1 MPPIPEINFER
12 LVSRGVSRAISHL
25 LDMADVKT
33 TVNELLEIAILG
45 FFVILIGLSAVIALM
60 KATSYFLAPLIGLAV
75 SVGYLLAIYL
85 ILKVRIDGRRTKME
99 AMLPDYLQVA
109 SANLR
114 SGIALDKALLLAARP
129 EFTFLSEDVKE
140 MSRHIMSG
148 VTLEKALEEFATRY
162 ESPQLTHSVRMM
174 TEAIKYGGAMAD
186 LLDQLSK
193 DMRKQQII
201 QKEVSGQLLMYSIF
215 IAFAAIIAA
224 PVLYGLTSQM
234 IGVTDKVWNGI
245 LASNPNGLPTV
256 GLSFLK
262 PSPPKITPQEYYYF
276 SIGAIVLISG
286 FAAVIM
292 SAIAS
297 GSALRGIR
305 YVPVFIIIGL
315 VIFFVMK
322 LVVGILFGAIGTV

>member
-1 MPPIPEINFER
+1 MPIEINFER
-12 LVSRGVSRAISHL
+12 LVSRGMSRMLSRM
-25 LDMADVKT
+25 LDLSGIKT
-33 TVNELLEIAILG
+33 TVNELLEIGIIG
-45 FFVILIGLSAVIALM
+45 FFVIFVGSSSVLILAKTI
-60 KATSYFLAPLIGLAV
+60 SYFFAPIIGLAL
-75 SVGYLLAIYL
+75 GAAYLFVIYMA
-85 ILKVRIDGRRTKME
+85 LKVRIDGRRTKME
-99 AMLPDYLQVA
+99 TLLPDYLQVA

-114 SGIALDKALLLAARP
+114 SGVALDKALLLAARP
-129 EFTFLSEDVKE
+129 EFSTLSEDVKE
-140 MSRHIMSG
+140 MSRQIMSG
-148 VTLEKALEEFATRY
+148 VTLEKALEELATRY
-162 ESPQLTHSVRMM
+162 DSTQLTHSVRMM
-174 TEAIKYGGAMAD
+174 VEAIKYGGAMAD

-201 QKEVSGQLLMYSIF
+201 QKEVAGQLLMYSIF

-256 GLSFLK
+256 GLAFLK

-276 SIGAIVLISG
+276 SIGAIVLITS

-305 YVPVFIIIGL
+305 YVPVFVVLGI
-315 VIFFVMK
+315 VIFIVMK
-322 LVVGILFGAIGTV
+322 VVVGILFGAIGTV